1 MPDCEYCEKTM
12 SVNQAVVTVTP
23 DPDTL
28 ENTAHVYC
36 LYCTVSES
44 VGPRALLQDGDQPA
58 TKVVRPH
65 FWFLYISLLS
75 GQCRLLMGQKRHSL
89 TLGTFRGGV
98 FDVTLPIS
106 PAVISLN
113 RSLTEAA
120 EMSMTA
126 SSP

>member
-12 SVNQAVVTVTP
+12 SVNQAVVAVTRE
-23 DPDTL
+23 PDTL
-28 ENTAHVYC
+28 ESTAHVYC
-36 LYCTVSES
+36 LHCTVSES

-58 TKVVRPH
+58 IKVVRPH

-75 GQCRLLMGQKRHSL
+75 GQYRLLMGQKRHSL
-89 TLGTFRGGV
+89 SLGALRGGV
-98 FDVTLPIS
+98 FDVTLPVR

-126 SSP
+126 SSL